1 MYTNKHI
8 HKFISWAW
16 YTCEPRTNTCS
27 HDKLLYVIFFFHIFL
42 FILYFLDTA
51 VAAVLLLD
59 ISLCAVV
66 VVIFFFIFFSSAC
79 YFATRNSVFMCYVRT
94 HIRNAI
100 AIRIA
105 VPKIAQSINIIRI
118 HSEDVEKNSKT
129 LWGRSLHQRINFM
142 LPTRYCVSNK
152 ILYRA
157 ISNIKLRY
165 FFTMPNHCSE
175 FRYLMVAN
183 AP

>member
-1 MYTNKHI
+1 MSMVHM
-8 HKFISWAW
+8 
-16 YTCEPRTNTCS
+16 RTS
-27 HDKLLYVIFFFHIFL
+27 HQYLLTWQVALRYIFFPYIFVHSV
-42 FILYFLDTA
+42 FSRYRRCRCFVAGYF
-51 VAAVLLLD
+51 
-59 ISLCAVV
+59 VV
-66 VVIFFFIFFSSAC
+66 CCCCCYFFFIFFSSAC

-142 LPTRYCVSNK
+142 LPTRYCVLNK